1 MKKAILLFS
10 FILGMA
16 SVAKAQEFQVGTN
29 AINVGVGLGGYYYGY
44 DTSTQSPV
52 FSVSYERGIWEMPGP
67 GVISLGGYLGY
78 KRFSYDEVVY
88 DYSWSYTTIGFRG
101 AYHYTGFD
109 IDNLDVYGGAMVS
122 YRIYNGDG
130 DSFRDFDSRPGA
142 GAYVGGRWYF
152 NDTVAGFAEVGYG
165 AAYLTLGATFR
176 F

>member
-16 SVAKAQEFQVGTN
+16 SVVKAQEFQVGTN

-88 DYSWSYTTIGFRG
+88 DYSSLRRLSDT
-101 AYHYTGFD
+101 
-109 IDNLDVYGGAMVS
+109 LQSCPDVSKVC
-122 YRIYNGDG
+122 
-130 DSFRDFDSRPGA
+130 
-142 GAYVGGRWYF
+142 
-152 NDTVAGFAEVGYG
+152 
-165 AAYLTLGATFR
+165 
-176 F
+176 